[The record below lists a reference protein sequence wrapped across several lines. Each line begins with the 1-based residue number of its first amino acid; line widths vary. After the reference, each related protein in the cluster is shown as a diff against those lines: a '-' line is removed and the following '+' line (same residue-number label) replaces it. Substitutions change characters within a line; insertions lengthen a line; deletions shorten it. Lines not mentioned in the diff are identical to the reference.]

1 MSALRERLDIL
12 FSTNTIT
19 PGAMKLCEATIE
31 KFVQPDNEKRYKK
44 LVTHLG
50 MAVTRIERDEELNAP
65 PEEIMQEI
73 RCSQHF
79 PQAVENVKWIESQ
92 MDVELP
98 DEERQYL
105 IMHFVN
111 ASEM

>member
-19 PGAMKLCEATIE
+19 PSAMKLCEATIAQ
-31 KFVQPDNEKRYKK
+31 FIQPGNEKKYTK
-44 LVTHLG
+44 LITHLA
-50 MAVTRIERDEELNAP
+50 MAVTRIEREEELTAP

-73 RCSQHF
+73 RQSPHF

-92 MDVELP
+92 MDKALP

-105 IMHFVN
+105 MMHFVN
-111 ASEM
+111 ASRP

>member
-12 FSTNTIT
+12 YSTNTIT
-19 PGAMKLCEATIE
+19 DSARKLCEATVE
-31 KFVQPDNEKRYKK
+31 KFVQADNEKKYKK
-44 LVTHLG
+44 LVTHLA
-50 MAVTRIERDEELNAP
+50 MAVSRIERQEELNAP

-73 RCSQHF
+73 RQSPHF

-92 MDVELP
+92 MGGALP

-111 ASEM
+111 ASGI